1 MAKVQLIVYVKL
13 SQAQTEKPKYV
24 ASDLWQ
30 FFQGYLLSDIVSII
44 MTAQLC
50 SSRFLEAFHSE
61 YVSMHA
67 QLSNFYRLLPSLLL
81 HTQIA
86 SKIQTRYTGFS
97 ILCISCQAL
106 LCLYIHFGG
115 WGGGVKEVQLYSLGS
130 ILLQGINEE
139 SFFCEKGCMGWNGW
153 PPKEINEHAY
163 RLHQY
168 CVGWFSLMIIGQ
180 RCELLQYTFIVVK

>member
-1 MAKVQLIVYVKL
+1 MAKVQLIVHVKL

-30 FFQGYLLSDIVSII
+30 IFQGYLLLDIVSII

-67 QLSNFYRLLPSLLL
+67 QLSNFYRLFPSLLL

-86 SKIQTRYTGFS
+86 KQGLWGSPYS
-97 ILCISCQAL
+97 ASSCQAL

-115 WGGGVKEVQLYSLGS
+115 LGGGVVKEVQLYSLWS
-130 ILLQGINEE
+130 ILLQGIKEE
-139 SFFCEKGCMGWNGW
+139 SF
-153 PPKEINEHAY
+153 
-163 RLHQY
+163 L
-168 CVGWFSLMIIGQ
+168 
-180 RCELLQYTFIVVK
+180 

>member
-1 MAKVQLIVYVKL
+1 MAKVQLIVHVKL

-30 FFQGYLLSDIVSII
+30 IFQGYLLLDIVSII

-67 QLSNFYRLLPSLLL
+67 QLSNFYRLFPSLLL

-86 SKIQTRYTGFS
+86 SKIQTRFMGFS
-97 ILCISCQAL
+97 ILCIQLPSIAL
-106 LCLYIHFGG
+106 FIYSFWRI
-115 WGGGVKEVQLYSLGS
+115 GGGGVVKEVQLYSLWS
-130 ILLQGINEE
+130 ILLQGIKEE
-139 SFFCEKGCMGWNGW
+139 SF
-153 PPKEINEHAY
+153 
-163 RLHQY
+163 L
-168 CVGWFSLMIIGQ
+168 
-180 RCELLQYTFIVVK
+180 